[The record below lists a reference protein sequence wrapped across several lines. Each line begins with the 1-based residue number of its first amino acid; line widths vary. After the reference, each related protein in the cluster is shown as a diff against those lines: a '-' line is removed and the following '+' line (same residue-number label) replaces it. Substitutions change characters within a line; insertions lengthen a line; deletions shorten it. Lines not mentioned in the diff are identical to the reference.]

1 MPRQETPG
9 NRARLL
15 LAAGLIVWAL
25 VHRPGCQP
33 LFAQPA
39 SPSYSERWV
48 YAGFNLQVEKSAD
61 DLGALCERAAK
72 AGYTGIVLSDYKLQI
87 LDRVPDYYF
96 RNAERV
102 KAAAARAGI
111 EIIPA
116 VFSIGYSNGH
126 LAHDPNLA
134 EGLPVLDQPYLV
146 KEQSSARVPSRSGAA
161 KRPTSS
167 GSRSRVAVLDA
178 RVSQIP
184 NGGLEETKGDRVA
197 GFGLQDDPG
206 VTTFVDREVRHS
218 GRVSLRVEP
227 GSKDARRSVPLTRL
241 ARQIA
246 LRPHTPY
253 RFSCWVRTRDLGPIG
268 SFHLLALGTGRDGR
282 QLTFHEGGIE
292 RTQDWKQLEVIFN
305 SLDQREANL
314 YVGLWEAGPGTYW
327 VDDLKLEELALVN
340 VLRRK
345 GCPLTVKSADGR
357 TTYVEGRDF
366 EPVVDS
372 QLGQVPWAGEYEF
385 GHPGPT
391 ITLTASSR
399 IRTGDRL
406 RVSWYHPVITHSG
419 QMMCCLS
426 DPKLEPILRDQ
437 ARRINQLFHPRTFFM
452 SHDEIRV
459 ANWCQ
464 ACRDRKLTPGQLLAD
479 NVKTCAGILKAV
491 NPRARVVVWSDIF
504 DPHHNAVDKYY
515 LVNGTLKGSWEGL
528 PRDVI
533 IANWNSGKA
542 RESLTFFA
550 ERGHRQLIAGYYDV
564 DDLSN
569 FEQWNSAARGVSGIM
584 GFMYTT
590 WQAKYNLLERYGAA
604 IRGTRIATGDRHD

>member
-1 MPRQETPG
+1 M
-9 NRARLL
+9 
-15 LAAGLIVWAL
+15 
-25 VHRPGCQP
+25 
-33 LFAQPA
+33 
-39 SPSYSERWV
+39 
-48 YAGFNLQVEKSAD
+48 
-61 DLGALCERAAK
+61 
-72 AGYTGIVLSDYKLQI
+72 
-87 LDRVPDYYF
+87 
-96 RNAERV
+96 
-102 KAAAARAGI
+102 
-111 EIIPA
+111 
-116 VFSIGYSNGH
+116 
-126 LAHDPNLA
+126 
-134 EGLPVLDQPYLV
+134 
-146 KEQSSARVPSRSGAA
+146 
-161 KRPTSS
+161 
-167 GSRSRVAVLDA
+167 
-178 RVSQIP
+178 
-184 NGGLEETKGDRVA
+184 
-197 GFGLQDDPG
+197 
-206 VTTFVDREVRHS
+206 
-218 GRVSLRVEP
+218 
-227 GSKDARRSVPLTRL
+227 
-241 ARQIA
+241 
-246 LRPHTPY
+246 
-253 RFSCWVRTRDLGPIG
+253 
-268 SFHLLALGTGRDGR
+268 
-282 QLTFHEGGIE
+282 
-292 RTQDWKQLEVIFN
+292 
-305 SLDQREANL
+305 
-314 YVGLWEAGPGTYW
+314 
-327 VDDLKLEELALVN
+327 N

-491 NPRARVVVWSDIF
+491 NPRARVVVWSDMF

>member
-1 MPRQETPG
+1 M
-9 NRARLL
+9 
-15 LAAGLIVWAL
+15 
-25 VHRPGCQP
+25 
-33 LFAQPA
+33 
-39 SPSYSERWV
+39 

-491 NPRARVVVWSDIF
+491 NPRARVVVWSDMF